1 MRDFAFHPD
10 RTPDH
15 ASADGPVSVVRLRAL
30 SGRPLA
36 DARLCAMVVSSAQ
49 ALAERNAL
57 RIDRIETAPDAI
69 TLWIAADKLA
79 CMGFLMEL
87 RRNTNA
93 WYEAK
98 YEVGP
103 LWGTPA
109 GPEE

>member
-1 MRDFAFHPD
+1 MPD
-10 RTPDH
+10 LPSNPVPDSGDTPI
-15 ASADGPVSVVRLRAL
+15 SVVRLRAL

-36 DARLCAMVVSSAQ
+36 DTRLCAMVVSSAQ

-57 RIDRIETAPDAI
+57 RIARIETAPDAI

-93 WYEAK
+93 WYESK
-98 YEVGP
+98 YQVGP

>member
-1 MRDFAFHPD
+1 M
-10 RTPDH
+10 
-15 ASADGPVSVVRLRAL
+15 SELSVVRLRAL

-49 ALAERNAL
+49 ALAERNGL
-57 RIDRIETAPDAI
+57 RVGRIETTPDAI
-69 TLWIAADKLA
+69 TLWIEADKLA

-109 GPEE
+109 GAEE